1 MLPEEFA
8 RYIKSKEFKALLSKY
23 EQNKEVAGTE
33 YFDSDDLLDIAEY
46 YHLKD
51 RMDDAMDAVQYC
63 LDLFPDNSK
72 ALVFLARAAILS
84 GDVERA
90 RMITDSIDGDDEEL
104 DVVYL
109 KAEIMLIDGL
119 HDKAN
124 EFVTG
129 YYEDF
134 DEDDD
139 RREDIMLDF
148 PLLLED
154 YGAMDYVDGWLKK
167 AEEAGLSKYVDH
179 VEAKARLLTSRNQFK
194 EAIPLWNTYIDS
206 DAFSV
211 QAWLM
216 LCQCQYQIGLCH
228 EAVHSAE
235 YALAIEPRNPDALL
249 ASANAYFATGDDDKA
264 IEQFELY
271 LDVIPGDCQG
281 ELLLSTAYFVK
292 EDYEEARKHIEN
304 AIDALRRDGD
314 EEIPDYVYQEVYRQ
328 AAFVYGANHDVDQA
342 MHYLD
347 YLLFYGVA
355 EANIELLKASV
366 MLEVGDQ
373 QKAFEIF
380 NRMLANKK
388 YDIEVYLQIGM
399 MLVDTCVFD
408 TGYEILSKV
417 MEIASNS
424 GVTMTK
430 GYDRLAYAAFMTDK
444 YDEFLAALRLSI
456 EHLPIETVTIFSV
469 YFPKDMPITEYYEF
483 ARTHKLEK
491 K

>member
-51 RMDDAMDAVQYC
+51 RMDDAMEVVQYC
-63 LDLFPDNSK
+63 LDLFPDNPK
-72 ALVFLARAAILS
+72 AMVFLARAAILS

-90 RMITDSIDGDDEEL
+90 RMITDNIDSDEEL

-109 KAEIMLIDGL
+109 KAEIMLLDGL

-124 EFVTG
+124 EFIKDCFA
-129 YYEDF
+129 EL

-154 YGAMDYVDGWLKK
+154 YGAMDFVDDWLKK
-167 AEEAGLSKYVDH
+167 AEEAGLGKYVDYI
-179 VEAKARLLTSRNQFK
+179 EAKARLLTSRNEFK

-235 YALAIEPRNPDALL
+235 YALAIEPHNPDALL
-249 ASANAYFATGDDDKA
+249 ASANAYFAMGEDQKA

-271 LDVIPGDCQG
+271 LDEVPGDCQG

-304 AIDALRRDGD
+304 AIDALRRAGD
-314 EEIPDYVYQEVYRQ
+314 DEIPDFVYQEVYRQ
-328 AAFVYGANHDVDQA
+328 AAFVYGANRDIEQA

-347 YLLFYGVA
+347 YLLFYGMT

-373 QKAFEIF
+373 LGAFEIF
-380 NRMLANKK
+380 NRMIADNK
-388 YDIEVYLQIGM
+388 YDIDVYLHIGM

-408 TGYEILSKV
+408 TGYEILTKV
-417 MEIASNS
+417 MEIASKS
-424 GVTMTK
+424 GVTLTK
-430 GYDRLAYAAFMTDK
+430 GYDRLAYAAFMTDR
-444 YDEFLAALRLSI
+444 YEEFLDALKLSI
-456 EHLPIETVTIFSV
+456 KHLPIETVTIFSV
-469 YFPKDMPITEYYEF
+469 YFPKEMPITEYYEY
-483 ARTHKLEK
+483 ASTHKLDK